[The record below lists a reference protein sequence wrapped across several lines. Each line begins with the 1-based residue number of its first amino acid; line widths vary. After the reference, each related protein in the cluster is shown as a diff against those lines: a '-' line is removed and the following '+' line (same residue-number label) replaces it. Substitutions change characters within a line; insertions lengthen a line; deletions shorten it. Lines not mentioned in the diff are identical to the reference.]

1 MRGAAPVDEDQRTRR
16 ASVMSLVRDLV
27 AALGANDDPLLGLFG
42 AFAYDLVFQIED
54 LVQKRARESDQR
66 DIVLYVPDRL
76 LAYDRATGRGVV
88 LSYDFAWKGKSTE
101 GLPRETAESVYAK
114 TPRQGFADHAPGE
127 YQATVE
133 TARAAFA
140 RGDLFEAV
148 PGQLFAEPCER
159 SPAEVF
165 QRLCRINP
173 SPYGAL
179 MNLGDGEFLVSA
191 SPEMFVRSD
200 GRRVETCPISG
211 TIARGVD
218 AIGDA
223 EQIRQLLNSEKDE
236 FELNMCTDVDRNDK
250 ARVCVPGTIKVL
262 ARRQIETYS
271 KLFHTVDHVEGMLR
285 PGFDSLDAFLTH
297 AWAVTVTGAP
307 KLWAMQFVEDHE
319 RSSRRWYAGAIGA
332 VNFDGSINTGLTI
345 RTIRMKDGLA
355 EVRVGAT
362 CLFDSDPAA
371 EDRECQV
378 KAAALFQALRGDPP
392 KPLSAFAPDATGSGK
407 RVLLIDHDD
416 SFVHMLA
423 DYFRQVGATVT
434 VVRHVH
440 ALADAEAARATICWC
455 CRRGRAGRRI
465 SAIAKTIDAALDKKL
480 PIFGVC
486 LGVQAIGEYFG
497 GQLGQLG
504 QPAHGRPSRVQVRGG
519 RLMQNLP
526 NEIVIGRYH
535 SLYVERDSMPEVLTV
550 TASTE
555 DGVAMAIEHK
565 TLAGRRRAVSPGI
578 ADVARR
584 RSRPAHRG
592 ERVPAWRTDQLM
604 IANRDPK
611 EIPMTFEHDLKA
623 AVRTIPDYPK
633 PGILFRDI
641 TTLLGDARAFR
652 RAVDEL
658 VQPWAGNKIDKVAG
672 IEARGFILGGAV
684 AHQVSA
690 GFVPIRKKGKL
701 PHTTVRIAY
710 SLEYGLDEMEMH
722 ADAIHPGERVILVD
736 DLIAT
741 GGTAEGA
748 VKLMRQIGANVVAA
762 CFIIDLPD
770 LGGAAKLRAMDVPVR
785 TLMAFDGH

>member
-1 MRGAAPVDEDQRTRR
+1 MNRTVFALPARSDYVTRAGLAITRVAEQFTGGASRLDDLVSLLDRRRGVVLSSGTTVPGRYESFDLGFSDPPLKLETTGVNFKLEALNVRGQVLIAFLTEVLREPCVVISEKTATRLAGHIIRGDAPVEEDQRTRR

-27 AALGANDDPLLGLFG
+27 AAFSANDDGLLGLFG

-54 LVQKRARESDQR
+54 LVQKRLRESDQR

-88 LSYDFAWKGKSTE
+88 LTYDFAWKGRSTE
-101 GLPRETAESVYAK
+101 GLPRETADSPYVK

-148 PGQLFAEPCER
+148 PGQLFAEPCDR

-165 QRLCRINP
+165 QRLCVINP
-173 SPYGAL
+173 SPYGVL
-179 MNLGDGEFLVSA
+179 MNLGEGEFLVSA

-211 TIARGVD
+211 TIARGLD

-285 PGFDSLDAFLTH
+285 PGFDALDAFLTH

-319 RSSRRWYAGAIGA
+319 HSPRRWYAGAIGA

-392 KPLSAFAPDATGSGK
+392 KPLSTFAPDATGSGK
-407 RVLLIDHDD
+407 QVLLIDHDD

-423 DYFRQVGATVT
+423 DYFRQVGASVT
-434 VVRHVH
+434 VVRYVH
-440 ALADAEAARATICWC
+440 ALDMLKQKRWDLLVLSPGP
-455 CRRGRAGRRI
+455 GRPEDF
-465 SAIAKTIDAALDKKL
+465 AIKKTIDAALEKKL
-480 PIFGVC
+480 PVFGVC

-497 GQLGQLG
+497 GELGQLTH
-504 QPAHGRPSRVQVRGG
+504 PAHGRPSRVQVRGG
-519 RLMQNLP
+519 RLMRNLP

-535 SLYVERDSMPEVLTV
+535 SLFVERDSMPEVLSV

-555 DGVAMAIEHK
+555 DGVAMALEHK
-565 TLAGRRRAVSPGI
+565 TLPVAGVQFHPESLMSLG
-578 ADVARR
+578 
-584 RSRPAHRG
+584 G
-592 ERVPAWRTDQLM
+592 EVGLRIVE
-604 IANRDPK
+604 N
-611 EIPMTFEHDLKA
+611 
-623 AVRTIPDYPK
+623 
-633 PGILFRDI
+633 
-641 TTLLGDARAFR
+641 AFR
-652 RAVDEL
+652 
-658 VQPWAGNKIDKVAG
+658 
-672 IEARGFILGGAV
+672 
-684 AHQVSA
+684 
-690 GFVPIRKKGKL
+690 
-701 PHTTVRIAY
+701 
-710 SLEYGLDEMEMH
+710 LD
-722 ADAIHPGERVILVD
+722 A
-736 DLIAT
+736 
-741 GGTAEGA
+741 
-748 VKLMRQIGANVVAA
+748 GAN
-762 CFIIDLPD
+762 
-770 LGGAAKLRAMDVPVR
+770 
-785 TLMAFDGH
+785 

>member
-1 MRGAAPVDEDQRTRR
+1 MNRTVFSLPDHSEYRTRGGLLVTRSVEHFSGGASRLDDLIELLDRRRGVVLSSGTTVPGRYESFDLGFADPPLQLQTTGVNFSLSALNARGEVLIAFLGDVLREPCVVITERSAGRLAGHVLRGEAPVDEDQRTRR

-27 AALGANDDPLLGLFG
+27 AAFGANDDALLGLFG

-54 LVQKRARESDQR
+54 LVQKRPRESDQR
-66 DIVLYVPDRL
+66 DIVLFVPDRL
-76 LAYDRATGRGVV
+76 LAYDRATAQGVV
-88 LSYDFAWKGKSTE
+88 LSYDFAWNGRSSR
-101 GLPRETAESVYAK
+101 GLSRDTSESVYAR
-114 TPRQGFADHAPGE
+114 TPREGFADHAAGE

-148 PGQLFAEPCER
+148 PGQLFGEPCER

-179 MNLGDGEFLVSA
+179 MNLGEGEFLVAA

-200 GRRVETCPISG
+200 GRRIETCPISG

-223 EQIRQLLNSEKDE
+223 EQIRQLLNSQKDE

-319 RSSRRWYAGAIGA
+319 RSPRRWYAGAIGV

-392 KPLSAFAPDATGSGK
+392 KRLSTFAPDATGSGK

-423 DYFRQVGATVT
+423 DYFRQVGASVT
-434 VVRHVH
+434 VVRYVH
-440 ALADAEAARATICWC
+440 ARHMLESASYDLLVLSPGP
-455 CRRGRAGRRI
+455 GRPEDF
-465 SAIAKTIDAALDKKL
+465 AIASTIDAALARKL

-497 GQLGQLG
+497 GRLGQLQ
-504 QPAHGRPSRVQVRGG
+504 QPAHGRPSRVQVKGG

-535 SLYVERDSMPEVLTV
+535 SLYVERDSMPDVLQV

-565 TLAGRRRAVSPGI
+565 TLPVAGVQFHPESLMSLG
-578 ADVARR
+578 
-584 RSRPAHRG
+584 G
-592 ERVPAWRTDQLM
+592 EVGLRIVE
-604 IANRDPK
+604 N
-611 EIPMTFEHDLKA
+611 
-623 AVRTIPDYPK
+623 
-633 PGILFRDI
+633 
-641 TTLLGDARAFR
+641 AFR
-652 RAVDEL
+652 
-658 VQPWAGNKIDKVAG
+658 
-672 IEARGFILGGAV
+672 LGA
-684 AHQVSA
+684 
-690 GFVPIRKKGKL
+690 L
-701 PHTTVRIAY
+701 T
-710 SLEYGLDEMEMH
+710 
-722 ADAIHPGERVILVD
+722 
-736 DLIAT
+736 
-741 GGTAEGA
+741 
-748 VKLMRQIGANVVAA
+748 N
-762 CFIIDLPD
+762 
-770 LGGAAKLRAMDVPVR
+770 
-785 TLMAFDGH
+785 

>member
-1 MRGAAPVDEDQRTRR
+1 MNRTVFSLPSVSRYRTQAGLWVVRTADIFSGHADRLDALIDLLDRRRGVVLSSGTTVPGRYDSFDLGFADPPLVLETTGFNFTLSALNARGEVLIAFLSDVLRDPTVVITETTASRLAGHILRGDAPVEEDQRTRR
-16 ASVMSLVRDLV
+16 ASVMTLVRNLV
-27 AALGANDDPLLGLFG
+27 AAFGAPDDPLLGLYG

-54 LVQKRARESDQR
+54 LKQKRAREADQR
-66 DIVLYVPDRL
+66 DIVLYIPDRL

-88 LSYDFAWKGKSTE
+88 ISYDFSWKSQSSN
-101 GLPRETAESVYAK
+101 GLERQTGDSVYAR

-133 TARAAFA
+133 VARAAFA

-148 PGQLFAEPCER
+148 PGQLFGEPCER

-179 MNLGDGEFLVSA
+179 MNLGEGEFLVSA

-211 TIARGVD
+211 TIARGSD

-223 EQIRQLLNSEKDE
+223 EQIRQLLNSQKDE

-285 PGFDSLDAFLTH
+285 PGFDALDAFLTH

-319 RSSRRWYAGAIGA
+319 RTPRRWYAGAIGA

-371 EDRECQV
+371 EDRECHV
-378 KAAALFQALRGDPP
+378 KAAALFQALRGDPA

-407 RVLLIDHDD
+407 QVLLIDHDD

-423 DYFRQVGATVT
+423 DYFRQVGASVT

-440 ALADAEAARATICWC
+440 AQAMLKQRSWDLLVLSPGP
-455 CRRGRAGRRI
+455 GRPEDFGI
-465 SAIAKTIDAALDKKL
+465 KGTIDTALDKNL

-497 GQLGQLG
+497 GRLGQLS
-504 QPAHGRPSRVQVRGG
+504 QPAHGRPSPVKVRGG
-519 RLMQNLP
+519 CLMHNLP
-526 NEIVIGRYH
+526 DEIVVGRYH
-535 SLYVERDSMPEVLTV
+535 SLYVGREDMPGELVV
-550 TASTE
+550 TAATE
-555 DGVAMAIEHK
+555 DGVAMAIEHR
-565 TLAGRRRAVSPGI
+565 TLPVGGVQFHPESLMSLGGEVGLRIVENAFRLGRAV
-578 ADVARR
+578 
-584 RSRPAHRG
+584 
-592 ERVPAWRTDQLM
+592 
-604 IANRDPK
+604 N
-611 EIPMTFEHDLKA
+611 
-623 AVRTIPDYPK
+623 
-633 PGILFRDI
+633 
-641 TTLLGDARAFR
+641 
-652 RAVDEL
+652 
-658 VQPWAGNKIDKVAG
+658 
-672 IEARGFILGGAV
+672 
-684 AHQVSA
+684 
-690 GFVPIRKKGKL
+690 
-701 PHTTVRIAY
+701 
-710 SLEYGLDEMEMH
+710 
-722 ADAIHPGERVILVD
+722 
-736 DLIAT
+736 
-741 GGTAEGA
+741 
-748 VKLMRQIGANVVAA
+748 
-762 CFIIDLPD
+762 
-770 LGGAAKLRAMDVPVR
+770 
-785 TLMAFDGH
+785 

>member
-1 MRGAAPVDEDQRTRR
+1 MNRTVFALPARSDYVTRAGLAITRVAEQFSGGANRLDDLVSLLDRRRGVVLSSGTTVPGRYESFDLGFSDPPLKLETTGVNFKLEALNARGEVLIAFLADVLREPCVVISETTPTRLAGHIIRGEAPIDEDQRTRR

-27 AALGANDDPLLGLFG
+27 AAFSANDDGVLGLFG

-54 LVQKRARESDQR
+54 LVQKRAREADQR

-88 LSYDFAWKGKSTE
+88 LTYDFAWKGKSTA
-101 GLPRETAESVYAK
+101 GLPHETAESPYLK

-148 PGQLFAEPCER
+148 PGQLFAEPCDR

-165 QRLCRINP
+165 QRLCVINP

-179 MNLGDGEFLVSA
+179 MNLGEGEFLVSA

-211 TIARGVD
+211 TIARGSD

-223 EQIRQLLNSEKDE
+223 AQIRELLNSEKDE

-250 ARVCVPGTIKVL
+250 ARVCMPGTIKVL

-285 PGFDSLDAFLTH
+285 PGFDALDAFLTH

-319 RSSRRWYAGAIGA
+319 RSPRRWYAGAIGA
-332 VNFDGSINTGLTI
+332 VFFDGSINTGLTI

-362 CLFDSDPAA
+362 CLFDSDAAA

-378 KAAALFQALRGDPP
+378 KAAALFQALRGDPA
-392 KPLSAFAPDATGSGK
+392 KPLSSIAPDATGSGK
-407 RVLLIDHDD
+407 DVLLIDHDD

-423 DYFRQVGATVT
+423 DYFRQVGANVT

-440 ALADAEAARATICWC
+440 ALQMLDQRSWDLLVLSPGPGRPADFK
-455 CRRGRAGRRI
+455 I
-465 SAIAKTIDAALDKKL
+465 STTIDAALGKKL

-486 LGVQAIGEYFG
+486 LGVQAMGEYFG
-497 GQLGQLG
+497 GQLGQLS
-504 QPAHGRPSRVQVRGG
+504 QPAHGRPSRVAVRGG
-519 RLMQNLP
+519 RLMQGLP

-535 SLYVERDSMPEVLTV
+535 SLFVERDSMPDVLDV
-550 TASTE
+550 TAATE

-565 TLAGRRRAVSPGI
+565 TLPVGGVQFHPES
-578 ADVARR
+578 
-584 RSRPAHRG
+584 
-592 ERVPAWRTDQLM
+592 LM
-604 IANRDPK
+604 S
-611 EIPMTFEHDLKA
+611 
-623 AVRTIPDYPK
+623 
-633 PGILFRDI
+633 
-641 TTLLGDARAFR
+641 LGDAVGLRIVENAFR
-652 RAVDEL
+652 
-658 VQPWAGNKIDKVAG
+658 
-672 IEARGFILGGAV
+672 LG
-684 AHQVSA
+684 
-690 GFVPIRKKGKL
+690 VP
-701 PHTTVRIAY
+701 
-710 SLEYGLDEMEMH
+710 
-722 ADAIHPGERVILVD
+722 
-736 DLIAT
+736 
-741 GGTAEGA
+741 
-748 VKLMRQIGANVVAA
+748 AA
-762 CFIIDLPD
+762 
-770 LGGAAKLRAMDVPVR
+770 
-785 TLMAFDGH
+785 

>member
-1 MRGAAPVDEDQRTRR
+1 MNRTVFALPARSDYVTRAGLAITRVAEQFSGGANRLDDLVNLLDRQRGVVLSSGTTVPGRYESFDLGFSDPPLVLETTGTKFSLVALNARGEVLIAFIADVLREPCVVIDEKSATHLAGAILRGEAPIEEDQRTRR
-16 ASVMSLVRDLV
+16 ASVMSLVRALI
-27 AALGANDDPLLGLFG
+27 AAFSANDDPLLGLFG

-54 LVQKRARESDQR
+54 LVQKRTRESDQR

-76 LAYDRATGRGVV
+76 LAYDRATARGAI
-88 LSYDFAWKGKSTE
+88 LSYDFDWQGKSTRE
-101 GLPRETAESVYAK
+101 LPHDTPESSYAK

-127 YQATVE
+127 YQSTVE

-179 MNLGDGEFLVSA
+179 MNLGDGEFLVAA

-271 KLFHTVDHVEGMLR
+271 KLFHTVDHVEGLLR

-319 RSSRRWYAGAIGA
+319 RSPRRWYAGAIGC

-392 KPLSAFAPDATGSGK
+392 KPLSSIAPDASGSGK

-434 VVRHVH
+434 VVRHIH
-440 ALADAEAARATICWC
+440 ARAMLEAQSYDLLVLSPGP
-455 CRRGRAGRRI
+455 GRPEDF
-465 SAIAKTIDAALDKKL
+465 AIASTIDAAIGKKL
-480 PIFGVC
+480 PVFGVC
-486 LGVQAIGEYFG
+486 LGLQAIGQYFG
-497 GQLGQLG
+497 GHLGQLNR
-504 QPAHGRPSRVQVRGG
+504 PAHGRPSRVQVRGG
-519 RLMQNLP
+519 KLMRNLP

-535 SLYVERDSMPEVLTV
+535 SLHVERASMPEVLDV

-555 DGVAMAIEHK
+555 DGVAMTIEHR
-565 TLAGRRRAVSPGI
+565 TLPLGGVQFHPESLMSLG
-578 ADVARR
+578 
-584 RSRPAHRG
+584 G
-592 ERVPAWRTDQLM
+592 EVGLRIVE
-604 IANRDPK
+604 N
-611 EIPMTFEHDLKA
+611 
-623 AVRTIPDYPK
+623 
-633 PGILFRDI
+633 
-641 TTLLGDARAFR
+641 AFR
-652 RAVDEL
+652 LKE
-658 VQPWAGNKIDKVAG
+658 P
-672 IEARGFILGGAV
+672 
-684 AHQVSA
+684 
-690 GFVPIRKKGKL
+690 
-701 PHTTVRIAY
+701 
-710 SLEYGLDEMEMH
+710 
-722 ADAIHPGERVILVD
+722 
-736 DLIAT
+736 
-741 GGTAEGA
+741 
-748 VKLMRQIGANVVAA
+748 AA
-762 CFIIDLPD
+762 
-770 LGGAAKLRAMDVPVR
+770 
-785 TLMAFDGH
+785 

>member
-1 MRGAAPVDEDQRTRR
+1 MNRTVFTLPARSDYVTRAGLSITRVAEQFTGEANRLDDLINLLDRRHGVVLSSGTTVPGRYESFDLGFSDPPLKLETVGVNFKLEALNERGQVLVAFLGDVLREPCVVISEKTPSHLAGHIIRGDAPVEEDQRTRR

-27 AALGANDDPLLGLFG
+27 AAFSANDDGLLGLFG

-54 LVQKRARESDQR
+54 IVQKRPREKDQR

-76 LAYDRATGRGVV
+76 LAYDRATGRGVM
-88 LSYDFAWKGKSTE
+88 LAYDFAWKGKSTE
-101 GLPRETAESVYAK
+101 GLPRETADSPYQK

-148 PGQLFAEPCER
+148 PGQLFAEPCDR

-165 QRLCRINP
+165 QRLCVINP

-211 TIARGVD
+211 TIARGSD

-285 PGFDSLDAFLTH
+285 PGFDALDAFLTH

-319 RSSRRWYAGAIGA
+319 RSPRRWYAGAIGA

-423 DYFRQVGATVT
+423 DYFRQVGASVT
-434 VVRHVH
+434 VVRYVH
-440 ALADAEAARATICWC
+440 ALDMLKQKRWDLLVLSPGPGRPEDFGIKTTI
-455 CRRGRAGRRI
+455 G
-465 SAIAKTIDAALDKKL
+465 AALADKL
-480 PIFGVC
+480 PVFGVC

-497 GQLGQLG
+497 GELGQLTH
-504 QPAHGRPSRVQVRGG
+504 PAHGRPSRVQVRGG
-519 RLMQNLP
+519 RLMRNLP

-535 SLYVERDSMPEVLTV
+535 SLYVERDSMPEVLSV

-555 DGVAMAIEHK
+555 DGVAMALEHK
-565 TLAGRRRAVSPGI
+565 TLPVAGVQFHPES
-578 ADVARR
+578 
-584 RSRPAHRG
+584 
-592 ERVPAWRTDQLM
+592 LM
-604 IANRDPK
+604 S
-611 EIPMTFEHDLKA
+611 
-623 AVRTIPDYPK
+623 
-633 PGILFRDI
+633 
-641 TTLLGDARAFR
+641 LGNEVGLRIVENAFR
-652 RAVDEL
+652 L
-658 VQPWAGNKIDKVAG
+658 
-672 IEARGFILGGAV
+672 EA
-684 AHQVSA
+684 
-690 GFVPIRKKGKL
+690 P
-701 PHTTVRIAY
+701 
-710 SLEYGLDEMEMH
+710 
-722 ADAIHPGERVILVD
+722 
-736 DLIAT
+736 
-741 GGTAEGA
+741 
-748 VKLMRQIGANVVAA
+748 AN
-762 CFIIDLPD
+762 
-770 LGGAAKLRAMDVPVR
+770 
-785 TLMAFDGH
+785 

>member
-1 MRGAAPVDEDQRTRR
+1 MNRTVFSLPQHSEYRTSGGRAVSRAVEHFAGHAGRLDDLIDLLDRRRGVVLSSGTTVPGRYESFDLGFSDPPLRLESTGLSFSLQALNARGEVLIAFLGDTLREPCAIIGEKTATRLAGHILRGEAPVDEDQRTRR
-16 ASVMSLVRDLV
+16 ASVMSLVRDVV
-27 AALGANDDPLLGLFG
+27 AALGSSADALLGLFG
-42 AFAYDLVFQIED
+42 AFGYDLVFQIED
-54 LVQKRARESDQR
+54 LKQKRARESDQR

-88 LSYDFAWKGKSTE
+88 LSYDFAWKGRSSK
-101 GLPRETAESVYAK
+101 GLPRDTAESVYAK
-114 TPRQGFADHAPGE
+114 TPRQGFSDHGPGE

-250 ARVCVPGTIKVL
+250 ARVCVPGSIKVL

-271 KLFHTVDHVEGMLR
+271 KLFHTVDHVEGILR

-319 RSSRRWYAGAIGA
+319 RSPRRWYAGAIGC

-378 KAAALFQALRGDPP
+378 KAAALFQALRGD
-392 KPLSAFAPDATGSGK
+392 SS
-407 RVLLIDHDD
+407 
-416 SFVHMLA
+416 
-423 DYFRQVGATVT
+423 
-434 VVRHVH
+434 
-440 ALADAEAARATICWC
+440 
-455 CRRGRAGRRI
+455 
-465 SAIAKTIDAALDKKL
+465 
-480 PIFGVC
+480 
-486 LGVQAIGEYFG
+486 
-497 GQLGQLG
+497 
-504 QPAHGRPSRVQVRGG
+504 
-519 RLMQNLP
+519 
-526 NEIVIGRYH
+526 
-535 SLYVERDSMPEVLTV
+535 
-550 TASTE
+550 
-555 DGVAMAIEHK
+555 
-565 TLAGRRRAVSPGI
+565 
-578 ADVARR
+578 
-584 RSRPAHRG
+584 
-592 ERVPAWRTDQLM
+592 
-604 IANRDPK
+604 
-611 EIPMTFEHDLKA
+611 
-623 AVRTIPDYPK
+623 
-633 PGILFRDI
+633 
-641 TTLLGDARAFR
+641 
-652 RAVDEL
+652 
-658 VQPWAGNKIDKVAG
+658 
-672 IEARGFILGGAV
+672 
-684 AHQVSA
+684 
-690 GFVPIRKKGKL
+690 
-701 PHTTVRIAY
+701 
-710 SLEYGLDEMEMH
+710 
-722 ADAIHPGERVILVD
+722 
-736 DLIAT
+736 
-741 GGTAEGA
+741 
-748 VKLMRQIGANVVAA
+748 
-762 CFIIDLPD
+762 
-770 LGGAAKLRAMDVPVR
+770 
-785 TLMAFDGH
+785 

>member
-1 MRGAAPVDEDQRTRR
+1 MNRTAFSLPARSLYRTRGGLEVPRRVEHLPGGAKRLDDLIDLLDRRRGVVLSSGTTVPGRYESFDLGFADPPLVLETTGANFSLQALNARGEVLIAFLGDVLREPCVVITERKASRLAGHIIRDAAPVEEDQRTRR
-16 ASVMSLVRDLV
+16 ASVMSLVRDMM
-27 AALGANDDPLLGLFG
+27 AAFASNADPLLGLFG

-54 LVQKRARESDQR
+54 LVQKRAREKDQR

-88 LSYDFAWKGKSTE
+88 LSYDFSWKGKSTE
-101 GLPRETAESVYAK
+101 GLPRQTPESGYAK
-114 TPRQGFADHAPGE
+114 TPRQGYSDHAPGE

-159 SPAEVF
+159 TPAEVF

-223 EQIRQLLNSEKDE
+223 EQIRQLLNSQKDE

-250 ARVCVPGTIKVL
+250 ARVCVPGTIKGL

-285 PGFDSLDAFLTH
+285 PGFDSLDAFRPQGC
-297 AWAVTVTGAP
+297 AGTGSRAP
-307 KLWAMQFVEDHE
+307 KLWAMQFVEDNE
-319 RSSRRWYAGAIGA
+319 RPSRRWYAGAIGC

-407 RVLLIDHDD
+407 QVLLIGHDD

-423 DYFRQVGATVT
+423 DYFRQVGANVT

-440 ALADAEAARATICWC
+440 ALEMLKQKDWDLLVLSPGP
-455 CRRGRAGRRI
+455 GRPEDFGI
-465 SAIAKTIDAALDKKL
+465 SKTLDTALDNKL

-486 LGVQAIGEYFG
+486 LGVQAIG
-497 GQLGQLG
+497 
-504 QPAHGRPSRVQVRGG
+504 
-519 RLMQNLP
+519 
-526 NEIVIGRYH
+526 
-535 SLYVERDSMPEVLTV
+535 
-550 TASTE
+550 
-555 DGVAMAIEHK
+555 
-565 TLAGRRRAVSPGI
+565 
-578 ADVARR
+578 
-584 RSRPAHRG
+584 
-592 ERVPAWRTDQLM
+592 
-604 IANRDPK
+604 
-611 EIPMTFEHDLKA
+611 
-623 AVRTIPDYPK
+623 
-633 PGILFRDI
+633 
-641 TTLLGDARAFR
+641 
-652 RAVDEL
+652 
-658 VQPWAGNKIDKVAG
+658 
-672 IEARGFILGGAV
+672 
-684 AHQVSA
+684 
-690 GFVPIRKKGKL
+690 
-701 PHTTVRIAY
+701 
-710 SLEYGLDEMEMH
+710 
-722 ADAIHPGERVILVD
+722 
-736 DLIAT
+736 
-741 GGTAEGA
+741 
-748 VKLMRQIGANVVAA
+748 
-762 CFIIDLPD
+762 
-770 LGGAAKLRAMDVPVR
+770 
-785 TLMAFDGH
+785 

>member
-1 MRGAAPVDEDQRTRR
+1 MNRTAFSLPAQSEYRTHGGLQVSRSVEQFSGDAKRLDDLIDLLDRRRGVVLSSGTTVPGRYESFDLGFSDPPLKLETTGSAFALEALNERGQVLIAFLGDVLREPCIVITTKDPTRLAGHIVRGAAPIDEDQRTRR

-27 AALGANDDPLLGLFG
+27 AMLGANDDPLLGLFG

-54 LVQKRARESDQR
+54 LVKKRARESDQR

-76 LAYDRATGRGVV
+76 LAYDRASGRGVV
-88 LSYDFAWKGKSTE
+88 LNYDFAWKEMSTE
-101 GLPRETAESVYAK
+101 GLPRTTSESIYAK
-114 TPRQGFADHAPGE
+114 TSRQGFADHQAGE

-179 MNLGDGEFLVSA
+179 MNLGDGEFLVAA
-191 SPEMFVRSD
+191 SPEMFVRCD

-271 KLFHTVDHVEGMLR
+271 KLFHTVDHVEGILR

-319 RSSRRWYAGAIGA
+319 RSPRRWYAGAIGA

-378 KAAALFQALRGDPP
+378 KAAALFQALRGDPA

-434 VVRHVH
+434 VVRHIH
-440 ALADAEAARATICWC
+440 AQQMLNTQDYDLLVLSPGP
-455 CRRGRAGRRI
+455 GRPEDFG
-465 SAIAKTIDAALDKKL
+465 IAKTIQAALDKNL

-519 RLMQNLP
+519 RLMRNLP

-535 SLYVERDSMPEVLTV
+535 SLYVERDSMPEVLSV

-565 TLAGRRRAVSPGI
+565 TLPVGGVQFHPESLMSLG
-578 ADVARR
+578 
-584 RSRPAHRG
+584 G
-592 ERVPAWRTDQLM
+592 EVGLRIVE
-604 IANRDPK
+604 N
-611 EIPMTFEHDLKA
+611 
-623 AVRTIPDYPK
+623 
-633 PGILFRDI
+633 
-641 TTLLGDARAFR
+641 AFR
-652 RAVDEL
+652 
-658 VQPWAGNKIDKVAG
+658 
-672 IEARGFILGGAV
+672 LG
-684 AHQVSA
+684 
-690 GFVPIRKKGKL
+690 VPI
-701 PHTTVRIAY
+701 
-710 SLEYGLDEMEMH
+710 
-722 ADAIHPGERVILVD
+722 
-736 DLIAT
+736 
-741 GGTAEGA
+741 
-748 VKLMRQIGANVVAA
+748 N
-762 CFIIDLPD
+762 
-770 LGGAAKLRAMDVPVR
+770 
-785 TLMAFDGH
+785 

>member
-1 MRGAAPVDEDQRTRR
+1 MNRTVFSLPPSSDFTTAGGLHVTRRAAALTGAATLDALIERLDRRRGVVLSSGTTVPGRYESFDLGFADPPLALETAGEAFTLRALNPRGHVLIAFLGETLRDPCIKIVTRDADRLAGHVVRGPAPVEEDQRTRR
-16 ASVMSLVRDLV
+16 DSIMSLVRDLV
-27 AALGANDDPLLGLFG
+27 AQCFTSADPMLGLYG

-54 LVQKRARESDQR
+54 LKPKRKRADDQR
-66 DIVLYVPDRL
+66 DIVLYIPDTI
-76 LAYDRATGRGVV
+76 LAYDRATGRGVT
-88 LSYDFAWKGKSTE
+88 LAYEFAWKGRSTE
-101 GLPRETAESVYAK
+101 GLPNDTAESVYAK

-127 YQATVE
+127 YQQTVE

-165 QRLCRINP
+165 QRLCKINP

-179 MNLGDGEFLVSA
+179 LNLGDGEFLVAA

-285 PGFDSLDAFLTH
+285 PGFDSLDAFMTH

-319 RSSRRWYAGAIGA
+319 RSSRRWYAGAIG
-332 VNFDGSINTGLTI
+332 VVTFDGGINTGITI

-362 CLFDSDPAA
+362 LLFDSDPVA
-371 EDRECQV
+371 EEKECQT
-378 KAAALFQALRGDPP
+378 KAAALFQALRGDPA
-392 KPLSAFAPDATGSGK
+392 KPLSSFAPDATGSGK
-407 RVLLIDHDD
+407 KVLLIDHED

-423 DYFRQVGATVT
+423 DYFRQVGAEVS
-434 VVRHVH
+434 VVRHNH
-440 ALADAEAARATICWC
+440 AQEVLK
-455 CRRGRAGRRI
+455 RGGYDLLVLSPGPGRPEDFGISKTLETAIAGRM
-465 SAIAKTIDAALDKKL
+465 
-480 PIFGVC
+480 PVFGVC

-497 GQLGQLG
+497 GALGQLA
-504 QPAHGRPSRVQVRGG
+504 QPAHGRPSKVEVRGG

-526 NEIVIGRYH
+526 KEIVIGRYH
-535 SLYVERDSMPEVLTV
+535 SLFVENESMPDVLTV
-550 TASTE
+550 TAVTE

-565 TLAGRRRAVSPGI
+565 TLPIGGVQFHPESLMSLG
-578 ADVARR
+578 
-584 RSRPAHRG
+584 G
-592 ERVPAWRTDQLM
+592 EVGLRIVE
-604 IANRDPK
+604 N
-611 EIPMTFEHDLKA
+611 
-623 AVRTIPDYPK
+623 
-633 PGILFRDI
+633 
-641 TTLLGDARAFR
+641 AFR
-652 RAVDEL
+652 
-658 VQPWAGNKIDKVAG
+658 
-672 IEARGFILGGAV
+672 LGG
-684 AHQVSA
+684 
-690 GFVPIRKKGKL
+690 R
-701 PHTTVRIAY
+701 
-710 SLEYGLDEMEMH
+710 
-722 ADAIHPGERVILVD
+722 
-736 DLIAT
+736 
-741 GGTAEGA
+741 
-748 VKLMRQIGANVVAA
+748 N
-762 CFIIDLPD
+762 
-770 LGGAAKLRAMDVPVR
+770 
-785 TLMAFDGH
+785 

>member
-1 MRGAAPVDEDQRTRR
+1 MNRTVFSLPDRSEYRTRGGLLVRRSVEHFSGGASRLDDLIELLDRRRGVVLSSGTTVPGRYESFDLGFADPPLQLQTTGVDFSLSALNARGEVLIAFLGDVLSDASVVITGRSTSRLSGHILRGEAPVDEDQRTRR
-16 ASVMSLVRDLV
+16 ASVMSLVRDMV
-27 AALGANDDPLLGLFG
+27 AAFGSNDDALLGLFG

-54 LVQKRARESDQR
+54 LVQKRKREDDQR
-66 DIVLYVPDRL
+66 DIVLFVPDRL
-76 LAYDRATGRGVV
+76 LAYDRATARGAV
-88 LSYDFAWKGKSTE
+88 LSYDFAWNGKSSK
-101 GLPRETAESVYAK
+101 GLSRDTSDSIYAR
-114 TPRQGFADHAPGE
+114 TSRQAFSDHAAGE

-133 TARAAFA
+133 TARSAFA

-148 PGQLFAEPCER
+148 PGQLFGEPCER

-165 QRLCRINP
+165 QRLCVINP

-200 GRRVETCPISG
+200 GRRIETCPISG

-223 EQIRQLLNSEKDE
+223 EQIRQLLNSQKDE

-307 KLWAMQFVEDHE
+307 KKWAMQFVEDHE
-319 RSSRRWYAGAIGA
+319 RSPRRWYAGAIGV
-332 VNFDGSINTGLTI
+332 VNFDGGINTGLTI
-345 RTIRMKDGLA
+345 RTIRMKDGIA

-378 KAAALFQALRGDPP
+378 KAAALFQALRGDPA

-423 DYFRQVGATVT
+423 DYFRQVGASVT
-434 VVRHVH
+434 VVRYVH
-440 ALADAEAARATICWC
+440 AQQMLGSANYDLLVLSPGPGRPEDFGIAATID
-455 CRRGRAGRRI
+455 
-465 SAIAKTIDAALDKKL
+465 TALARKL

-497 GQLGQLG
+497 GRLGQLQ

-535 SLYVERDSMPEVLTV
+535 SLYVERDSMPDVLQV

-555 DGVAMAIEHK
+555 DGVAMALEHK
-565 TLAGRRRAVSPGI
+565 TLPVAGVQFHPES
-578 ADVARR
+578 
-584 RSRPAHRG
+584 
-592 ERVPAWRTDQLM
+592 LM
-604 IANRDPK
+604 S
-611 EIPMTFEHDLKA
+611 
-623 AVRTIPDYPK
+623 
-633 PGILFRDI
+633 
-641 TTLLGDARAFR
+641 LGDEVGLRIVENAFR
-652 RAVDEL
+652 LNA
-658 VQPWAGNKIDKVAG
+658 
-672 IEARGFILGGAV
+672 
-684 AHQVSA
+684 
-690 GFVPIRKKGKL
+690 
-701 PHTTVRIAY
+701 
-710 SLEYGLDEMEMH
+710 
-722 ADAIHPGERVILVD
+722 
-736 DLIAT
+736 
-741 GGTAEGA
+741 
-748 VKLMRQIGANVVAA
+748 
-762 CFIIDLPD
+762 
-770 LGGAAKLRAMDVPVR
+770 
-785 TLMAFDGH
+785 

>member
-1 MRGAAPVDEDQRTRR
+1 MNRTVFSLPVRSEYRTHGGLAVMRSVEQFSGGANRLDDLIDLLDRRRGVVLSSGTTVPGRYESFDLGFSDPPLQLETRGTDFSLRALNPRGEVLIAFLGDALREPCVVITGKTASSLEGHIVRGAAPVDEDQRTRR

-27 AALGANDDPLLGLFG
+27 AAFGANDDPLLGLFG

-54 LVQKRARESDQR
+54 LVQKRAREKDQR

-88 LSYDFAWKGKSTE
+88 LSYDFAWNGKSTD
-101 GLPRETAESVYAK
+101 GLPRATAESVYAK
-114 TPRQGFADHAPGE
+114 TPRQGFSDHAAGE

-159 SPAEVF
+159 TPAEVF

-407 RVLLIDHDD
+407 QVLLIDHDD

-423 DYFRQVGATVT
+423 DYFRQVGANVT

-440 ALADAEAARATICWC
+440 ALDMLKQKNWDLLVLSPGP
-455 CRRGRAGRRI
+455 GRPEDFAI
-465 SAIAKTIDAALDKKL
+465 SKTIDAALGRKL

-497 GQLGQLG
+497 GRLGQLG
-504 QPAHGRPSRVQVRGG
+504 QPAHGRPSPVQVRGG

-526 NEIVIGRYH
+526 DEIVIGRYH
-535 SLYVERDSMPEVLTV
+535 SLYVERDSMPEVLRV

-565 TLAGRRRAVSPGI
+565 TLPVGGVQFHPESLMSLG
-578 ADVARR
+578 
-584 RSRPAHRG
+584 G
-592 ERVPAWRTDQLM
+592 EVGLRIVENAFRLGVPA
-604 IANRDPK
+604 N
-611 EIPMTFEHDLKA
+611 
-623 AVRTIPDYPK
+623 Y
-633 PGILFRDI
+633 
-641 TTLLGDARAFR
+641 
-652 RAVDEL
+652 
-658 VQPWAGNKIDKVAG
+658 
-672 IEARGFILGGAV
+672 
-684 AHQVSA
+684 
-690 GFVPIRKKGKL
+690 
-701 PHTTVRIAY
+701 
-710 SLEYGLDEMEMH
+710 
-722 ADAIHPGERVILVD
+722 
-736 DLIAT
+736 
-741 GGTAEGA
+741 
-748 VKLMRQIGANVVAA
+748 
-762 CFIIDLPD
+762 
-770 LGGAAKLRAMDVPVR
+770 
-785 TLMAFDGH
+785 

>member
-1 MRGAAPVDEDQRTRR
+1 MNRTVFSLPARFEYRSSGGLAVVRSAEQFTGHADRLDDLIDLLDRRRGVVLSSGTTVPGRYDSFDLGFSDPPLRLETVGSKFSLEALNARGEVLIGFLGDTLREPCVVIDERIATRLAGHILRGDAPVDEDQRTRR

-27 AALGANDDPLLGLFG
+27 ATLGSSADPLLGLFG

-54 LVQKRARESDQR
+54 LKQKRARESDQR

-76 LAYDRATGRGVV
+76 LAYDRATGRGVI
-88 LSYDFAWKGKSTE
+88 LSYDFAWNGKSTE
-101 GLPRETAESVYAK
+101 GLPRETEESGYAK

-148 PGQLFAEPCER
+148 PGQLFAEPCDR

-179 MNLGDGEFLVSA
+179 MNLGGGEFLVAA

-271 KLFHTVDHVEGMLR
+271 KLFHTVDHVEGVLR

-307 KLWAMQFVEDHE
+307 KLWAMQFVEDNE

-392 KPLSAFAPDATGSGK
+392 KPLSAIAPDASGSGK

-434 VVRHVH
+434 VVRHIH
-440 ALADAEAARATICWC
+440 ALAMLKAKEYDLLVLSPGP
-455 CRRGRAGRRI
+455 GRPQDFGI
-465 SAIAKTIDAALDKKL
+465 SKTIGAALDKKL

-504 QPAHGRPSRVQVRGG
+504 QPAHGRPSRIQVRGG
-519 RLMQNLP
+519 KLMQNLP

-535 SLYVERDSMPEVLTV
+535 SLFVEQGSMPEVLDV

-565 TLAGRRRAVSPGI
+565 TLPVGGVQFHPESLMSLG
-578 ADVARR
+578 
-584 RSRPAHRG
+584 G
-592 ERVPAWRTDQLM
+592 EVGLRIVENAFR
-604 IANRDPK
+604 
-611 EIPMTFEHDLKA
+611 LKA
-623 AVRTIPDYPK
+623 V
-633 PGILFRDI
+633 
-641 TTLLGDARAFR
+641 
-652 RAVDEL
+652 
-658 VQPWAGNKIDKVAG
+658 
-672 IEARGFILGGAV
+672 
-684 AHQVSA
+684 H
-690 GFVPIRKKGKL
+690 
-701 PHTTVRIAY
+701 
-710 SLEYGLDEMEMH
+710 
-722 ADAIHPGERVILVD
+722 
-736 DLIAT
+736 
-741 GGTAEGA
+741 
-748 VKLMRQIGANVVAA
+748 
-762 CFIIDLPD
+762 
-770 LGGAAKLRAMDVPVR
+770 
-785 TLMAFDGH
+785 

>member
-1 MRGAAPVDEDQRTRR
+1 MNRTVFSLPDRSEYRTRGGLLVTRSVEHFSGGASRLDDLIELLDRRRGVVLSSGTTVPGRYESFDLGFADPPLQLQTSGANFSLSALNARGEVLIAFLGDVLRDPSVVVTERSASRLSGHILRGDAPVNEDQRTRR
-16 ASVMSLVRDLV
+16 ASVMSLVRELV
-27 AALGANDDPLLGLFG
+27 AAFGSNDDSLLGLFG

-54 LVQKRARESDQR
+54 LVQKRKRESDQR
-66 DIVLYVPDRL
+66 DIVLFVPDRL
-76 LAYDRATGRGVV
+76 LAYDRATARGAV
-88 LSYDFAWKGKSTE
+88 LSYDFAWNGKSSN
-101 GLPRETAESVYAK
+101 GLSRDTSESVYALM
-114 TPRQGFADHAPGE
+114 PRQAFSDHAAGE

-133 TARAAFA
+133 TARASFA

-148 PGQLFAEPCER
+148 PGQLFGEPCER

-200 GRRVETCPISG
+200 GRRIETCPISG

-223 EQIRQLLNSEKDE
+223 EQIRQLLNSKKDE

-319 RSSRRWYAGAIGA
+319 RSPRRWYAGAIGV
-332 VNFDGSINTGLTI
+332 VNFDGGINTGLTI
-345 RTIRMKDGLA
+345 RTIRMKDGIA

-392 KPLSAFAPDATGSGK
+392 KRLSTFAPDATGSGK

-423 DYFRQVGATVT
+423 DYFRQVGASVT
-434 VVRHVH
+434 VVRHIHARQMLESTAYDLLVLSPGPGRPEDFGIAATIDT
-440 ALADAEAARATICWC
+440 ALA
-455 CRRGRAGRRI
+455 
-465 SAIAKTIDAALDKKL
+465 KKL

-497 GQLGQLG
+497 GRLGQLQ

-526 NEIVIGRYH
+526 DEIVIGRYH
-535 SLYVERDSMPEVLTV
+535 SLYVERDSMPDVLQV

-565 TLAGRRRAVSPGI
+565 TLPVAGVQFHPESLMSLG
-578 ADVARR
+578 
-584 RSRPAHRG
+584 G
-592 ERVPAWRTDQLM
+592 EVGLRIVE
-604 IANRDPK
+604 N
-611 EIPMTFEHDLKA
+611 
-623 AVRTIPDYPK
+623 
-633 PGILFRDI
+633 
-641 TTLLGDARAFR
+641 AFR
-652 RAVDEL
+652 
-658 VQPWAGNKIDKVAG
+658 
-672 IEARGFILGGAV
+672 LGT
-684 AHQVSA
+684 
-690 GFVPIRKKGKL
+690 PL
-701 PHTTVRIAY
+701 
-710 SLEYGLDEMEMH
+710 
-722 ADAIHPGERVILVD
+722 
-736 DLIAT
+736 
-741 GGTAEGA
+741 
-748 VKLMRQIGANVVAA
+748 N
-762 CFIIDLPD
+762 
-770 LGGAAKLRAMDVPVR
+770 
-785 TLMAFDGH
+785 

>member
-1 MRGAAPVDEDQRTRR
+1 MNRTVFALPARSDYVTRSGLAITRVAEQFTGGANRLDDLISLLDRRRGVVLSSGTTVPGRYESFDLGFSDPPLKLETAGFNFKLEALNERGQVLIAFLADVLREPCVVISEKTASRLAGHIIRGEAPIDEDQRTRR

-27 AALGANDDPLLGLFG
+27 AAFSANDDGLLGLFG

-88 LSYDFAWKGKSTE
+88 LTYDFAWKGRSTA
-101 GLPRETAESVYAK
+101 GLPHETAESPYLK

-148 PGQLFAEPCER
+148 PGQLFAEPCDR

-165 QRLCRINP
+165 QRLCVINP

-179 MNLGDGEFLVSA
+179 MNLGEGEFLVSA

-211 TIARGVD
+211 TIARGTD

-285 PGFDSLDAFLTH
+285 PGFDALDAFLTH

-319 RSSRRWYAGAIGA
+319 RSPRRWYAGAIGA

-345 RTIRMKDGLA
+345 RTIRMKEGLA

-423 DYFRQVGATVT
+423 DYFRQVGADVT

-440 ALADAEAARATICWC
+440 ALDMLKRNRWDLLVLSPGP
-455 CRRGRAGRRI
+455 GRPEDFGI
-465 SAIAKTIDAALDKKL
+465 KKTIDAALENKL
-480 PIFGVC
+480 PVFGVC

-497 GQLGQLG
+497 GELGQLTH
-504 QPAHGRPSRVQVRGG
+504 PAHGRPSRVQVRGG
-519 RLMQNLP
+519 RLMRNLP

-535 SLYVERDSMPEVLTV
+535 SLYVERDSMPEVLSV

-555 DGVAMAIEHK
+555 DGVAMALEHK
-565 TLAGRRRAVSPGI
+565 TLPVAGVQFHPESLM
-578 ADVARR
+578 
-584 RSRPAHRG
+584 SLSG
-592 ERVPAWRTDQLM
+592 EVGLRIVENA
-604 IANRDPK
+604 
-611 EIPMTFEHDLKA
+611 
-623 AVRTIPDYPK
+623 
-633 PGILFRDI
+633 FR
-641 TTLLGDARAFR
+641 LDAR
-652 RAVDEL
+652 VD
-658 VQPWAGNKIDKVAG
+658 
-672 IEARGFILGGAV
+672 
-684 AHQVSA
+684 
-690 GFVPIRKKGKL
+690 
-701 PHTTVRIAY
+701 
-710 SLEYGLDEMEMH
+710 
-722 ADAIHPGERVILVD
+722 
-736 DLIAT
+736 
-741 GGTAEGA
+741 
-748 VKLMRQIGANVVAA
+748 
-762 CFIIDLPD
+762 
-770 LGGAAKLRAMDVPVR
+770 
-785 TLMAFDGH
+785 

>member
-1 MRGAAPVDEDQRTRR
+1 MNRTVFALPAQSEYRTRGGLAIARAVEQFTGGAKRLDDLIDLLDRRRGVVLSSGTTVPGRYESFDLGFADPPLVLETRGTDFALQALNARGEVLIAFLGATLREPSVVITEHTPARLAGHIVRGEAPVEEDQRTRR
-16 ASVMSLVRDLV
+16 ASVISLVR
-27 AALGANDDPLLGLFG
+27 ALIATFSANDDPLLGLFG
-42 AFAYDLVFQIED
+42 AFAYDLVFQFED
-54 LVQKRARESDQR
+54 LKQKRQRAADQR

-76 LAYDRATGRGVV
+76 LAYDRATGRGVI
-88 LSYDFAWKGKSTE
+88 LSYDFAWNGQSTA
-101 GLPRETAESVYAK
+101 GLPRETSESIYLK
-114 TPRQGFADHAPGE
+114 EPRQGFADHAPGE

-133 TARAAFA
+133 LARAAFA

-148 PGQLFAEPCER
+148 PGQLFGEPCER

-179 MNLGDGEFLVSA
+179 MNLGEGEFLVSA

-211 TIARGVD
+211 TIARGRD

-250 ARVCVPGTIKVL
+250 ARICVPGTIKVL

-285 PGFDSLDAFLTH
+285 PGFDALDAFLTH

-319 RSSRRWYAGAIGA
+319 RSPRRWYAGAIGA

-378 KAAALFQALRGDPP
+378 KAAALFQALRGDPA
-392 KPLSAFAPDATGSGK
+392 KPLSSTAPDATGSGK
-407 RVLLIDHDD
+407 DVLLIDHDD

-423 DYFRQVGATVT
+423 DYFRQVGANVT
-434 VVRHVH
+434 VVRYVH
-440 ALADAEAARATICWC
+440 ALKMLEA
-455 CRRGRAGRRI
+455 RRWDLLVLSPGPGRPEDFK
-465 SAIAKTIDAALDKKL
+465 IAKTIAAALDKKL

-486 LGVQAIGEYFG
+486 LGVQAMGEYFG
-497 GQLGQLG
+497 GKLGQLG
-504 QPAHGRPSRVQVRGG
+504 HPAHGRPSRVAVRGG
-519 RLMQNLP
+519 RLMQGLP

-535 SLYVERDSMPEVLTV
+535 SLYVERDGMPDVLDV

-555 DGVAMAIEHK
+555 DGVAMALEHK
-565 TLAGRRRAVSPGI
+565 KLPVGGVQFHPESLMSLGDEVGLKIVENAFRLG
-578 ADVARR
+578 
-584 RSRPAHRG
+584 
-592 ERVPAWRTDQLM
+592 VPA
-604 IANRDPK
+604 N
-611 EIPMTFEHDLKA
+611 
-623 AVRTIPDYPK
+623 
-633 PGILFRDI
+633 
-641 TTLLGDARAFR
+641 
-652 RAVDEL
+652 
-658 VQPWAGNKIDKVAG
+658 
-672 IEARGFILGGAV
+672 
-684 AHQVSA
+684 
-690 GFVPIRKKGKL
+690 
-701 PHTTVRIAY
+701 
-710 SLEYGLDEMEMH
+710 
-722 ADAIHPGERVILVD
+722 
-736 DLIAT
+736 
-741 GGTAEGA
+741 
-748 VKLMRQIGANVVAA
+748 
-762 CFIIDLPD
+762 
-770 LGGAAKLRAMDVPVR
+770 
-785 TLMAFDGH
+785 

>member
-1 MRGAAPVDEDQRTRR
+1 MNRTVFALPARSDYVTRAGLAITRVAEQFTGGANRLDDLVSLLDRRRGVVLSSGTTVPGRYESFDLGFSDPPLKLETVGFDFRLEALNERGQVLIAFLADVLREPCVVISEKTASRLAGHIIRGDAPVEEDQRTRR
-16 ASVMSLVRDLV
+16 ASVMSLVRDIV
-27 AALGANDDPLLGLFG
+27 AAFSASDDGLLGLFG

-54 LVQKRARESDQR
+54 LVQKRPREQDQR

-88 LSYDFAWKGKSTE
+88 LTYDFAWKGKSTA
-101 GLPRETAESVYAK
+101 GLPHETAESPYQK

-148 PGQLFAEPCER
+148 PGQLFAEPCDR

-165 QRLCRINP
+165 QRLCIINP

-179 MNLGDGEFLVSA
+179 MNLGEGEFLVSA

-211 TIARGVD
+211 TIARGSD

-285 PGFDSLDAFLTH
+285 PGFDALDAFLTH

-319 RSSRRWYAGAIGA
+319 RSPRRWYAGAIGA

-423 DYFRQVGATVT
+423 DYFRQVGAEVT

-440 ALADAEAARATICWC
+440 ALDMLRQKRWDLLVLSPGP
-455 CRRGRAGRRI
+455 GRPEDFGI
-465 SAIAKTIDAALDKKL
+465 KKTIDAALENKL
-480 PIFGVC
+480 PVFGVC

-497 GQLGQLG
+497 GELGQLTH
-504 QPAHGRPSRVQVRGG
+504 PAHGRPSRVQVRGG
-519 RLMQNLP
+519 RLMRNLP

-535 SLYVERDSMPEVLTV
+535 SLFVERDSMPEVLSV

-555 DGVAMAIEHK
+555 DGVAMALEHK
-565 TLAGRRRAVSPGI
+565 TLPVAGVQFHPES
-578 ADVARR
+578 
-584 RSRPAHRG
+584 
-592 ERVPAWRTDQLM
+592 LM
-604 IANRDPK
+604 S
-611 EIPMTFEHDLKA
+611 
-623 AVRTIPDYPK
+623 
-633 PGILFRDI
+633 
-641 TTLLGDARAFR
+641 LGNEVGLRIVENAFR
-652 RAVDEL
+652 
-658 VQPWAGNKIDKVAG
+658 
-672 IEARGFILGGAV
+672 
-684 AHQVSA
+684 
-690 GFVPIRKKGKL
+690 
-701 PHTTVRIAY
+701 
-710 SLEYGLDEMEMH
+710 LD
-722 ADAIHPGERVILVD
+722 AP
-736 DLIAT
+736 
-741 GGTAEGA
+741 
-748 VKLMRQIGANVVAA
+748 AN
-762 CFIIDLPD
+762 
-770 LGGAAKLRAMDVPVR
+770 
-785 TLMAFDGH
+785 

>member
-1 MRGAAPVDEDQRTRR
+1 MNRTAFSLPAHSQYRTHGGLEVSRAVEQFTGGADRLDDLIDLLDRRRGVVLSSGTTVPGRYESFDLGFSDPPLRLETAGANFSLEALNARGEVLIAFLGDALREPCVVITEKNARRLAGHILRGEAPIDEDQRTRR

-27 AALGANDDPLLGLFG
+27 AALGASDDPLLGLFG

-54 LVQKRARESDQR
+54 IVQKRRREPDQR

-101 GLPRETAESVYAK
+101 GLPRETLESVYAH
-114 TPRQGFADHAPGE
+114 TPRQGFSDHGPGE

-200 GRRVETCPISG
+200 GKRVETCPISG

-392 KPLSAFAPDATGSGK
+392 KRLSAFAPDATGSGK

-423 DYFRQVGATVT
+423 DYFRQVGASVT

-440 ALADAEAARATICWC
+440 ALDMLKQKKYDLLVLSPGP
-455 CRRGRAGRRI
+455 GRPEDFGI
-465 SAIAKTIDAALDKKL
+465 SKTIDAALDSKL

-535 SLYVERDSMPEVLTV
+535 SLYVERDSMPDVLDV

-565 TLAGRRRAVSPGI
+565 SLPVGGVQFHPESLMSLG
-578 ADVARR
+578 
-584 RSRPAHRG
+584 G
-592 ERVPAWRTDQLM
+592 EVGLRIVE
-604 IANRDPK
+604 N
-611 EIPMTFEHDLKA
+611 
-623 AVRTIPDYPK
+623 
-633 PGILFRDI
+633 
-641 TTLLGDARAFR
+641 AFR
-652 RAVDEL
+652 LGVRA
-658 VQPWAGNKIDKVAG
+658 N
-672 IEARGFILGGAV
+672 
-684 AHQVSA
+684 
-690 GFVPIRKKGKL
+690 
-701 PHTTVRIAY
+701 
-710 SLEYGLDEMEMH
+710 
-722 ADAIHPGERVILVD
+722 
-736 DLIAT
+736 
-741 GGTAEGA
+741 
-748 VKLMRQIGANVVAA
+748 
-762 CFIIDLPD
+762 
-770 LGGAAKLRAMDVPVR
+770 
-785 TLMAFDGH
+785 

>member
-1 MRGAAPVDEDQRTRR
+1 MNRTVFSLPALSEYVTRGGLSVRRQAELFSGGANRLDQLIDLLDRRRGVVLSSGTTVPGRYESFDLGFSDPPLVLETTGVDFTLTALNRRGEVLIAFLADTLRDPCVVFTEKTASRLAGHILRGAAPVEEDQRTRR
-16 ASVMSLVRDLV
+16 ASVMSLVRDIV
-27 AALGANDDPLLGLFG
+27 AAFAANDDPLLGLYG

-54 LVQKRARESDQR
+54 LVQKRAREKDQR

-88 LSYDFAWKGKSTE
+88 ISYDFAWKGKSTQ
-101 GLPRETAESVYAK
+101 GGRETSESVYAK

-127 YQATVE
+127 YEATVE

-179 MNLGDGEFLVSA
+179 MNLGNGEFLVAA

-285 PGFDSLDAFLTH
+285 PGFDALDAFLTH

-319 RSSRRWYAGAIGA
+319 RSPRRWYAGAIGA

-407 RVLLIDHDD
+407 QVLLIDHDD

-423 DYFRQVGATVT
+423 DYFRQVGASVT
-434 VVRHVH
+434 VVRYVH
-440 ALADAEAARATICWC
+440 ALDMLKQRTWDLLVLSPGP
-455 CRRGRAGRRI
+455 GRPEDFKI
-465 SAIAKTIDAALDKKL
+465 SSTIDAAIAKEL

-497 GQLGQLG
+497 GELGQLS
-504 QPAHGRPSRVQVRGG
+504 QPAHGRPSRVQVKGG
-519 RLMQNLP
+519 RLMQSLP

-535 SLYVERDSMPEVLTV
+535 SLYVARDSMPEVLTV

-565 TLAGRRRAVSPGI
+565 NLPVGGVQFHPESLMSLG
-578 ADVARR
+578 
-584 RSRPAHRG
+584 G
-592 ERVPAWRTDQLM
+592 EVGLRIVE
-604 IANRDPK
+604 N
-611 EIPMTFEHDLKA
+611 
-623 AVRTIPDYPK
+623 
-633 PGILFRDI
+633 
-641 TTLLGDARAFR
+641 AFR
-652 RAVDEL
+652 
-658 VQPWAGNKIDKVAG
+658 
-672 IEARGFILGGAV
+672 LGE
-684 AHQVSA
+684 
-690 GFVPIRKKGKL
+690 
-701 PHTTVRIAY
+701 TV
-710 SLEYGLDEMEMH
+710 
-722 ADAIHPGERVILVD
+722 
-736 DLIAT
+736 
-741 GGTAEGA
+741 
-748 VKLMRQIGANVVAA
+748 N
-762 CFIIDLPD
+762 
-770 LGGAAKLRAMDVPVR
+770 
-785 TLMAFDGH
+785 